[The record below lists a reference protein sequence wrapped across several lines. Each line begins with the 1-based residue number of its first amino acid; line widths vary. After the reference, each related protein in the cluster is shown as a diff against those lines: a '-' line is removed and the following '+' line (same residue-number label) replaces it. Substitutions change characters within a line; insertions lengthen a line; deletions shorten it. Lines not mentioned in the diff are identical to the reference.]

1 MHREQLVR
9 LWLSVFLC
17 NSELAGTA
25 LILCVSQRRLQIP
38 YIWAPSLGAS
48 PWEQTRSRGCAW
60 GLHTW
65 QGGPETE
72 SAGSILN
79 QQPKKMM
86 DKPTPSGAVSPPFPR
101 GSLWA
106 YRCPHG
112 SLLFFFFTI
121 KHSVW
126 DLSSLTRD

>member
-1 MHREQLVR
+1 M
-9 LWLSVFLC
+9 
-17 NSELAGTA
+17 AG
-25 LILCVSQRRLQIP
+25 
-38 YIWAPSLGAS
+38 
-48 PWEQTRSRGCAW
+48 
-60 GLHTW
+60 
-65 QGGPETE
+65 GGPETE
-72 SAGSILN
+72 SAGSVLN

-86 DKPTPSGAVSPPFPR
+86 DKPTPSGAVSPPVPS

-112 SLLFFFFTI
+112 SLHFFFFLTV